1 MESPLPNRS
10 FLLFPSSLHFNQN
23 TLAVKWLKM
32 TVHPFILVSAVLPK
46 SLHNLPSKHTM
57 QAVYS
62 YTSFQ
67 PAVFCRNRP
76 VCLPGNSSLQAIGA
90 IRRTHG
96 SAPTVNESAI
106 EKVKKQFPLFTNERR
121 LKERWRDVPS
131 WPEAYQQDVSTANE
145 RREEET
151 IRLIRKLYNK
161 KISAIFKQALSLILS
176 QETFTPML
184 KAYHSIFS
192 IARNA
197 FQRLFYAFL
206 SIKMCFRKEFI
217 CKTNNLLFY
226 RNRNHITMRN
236 R

>member
-1 MESPLPNRS
+1 MFSKKLGEFLEKFGTFFKNISTFSCRGRWNHPSPIRS

-121 LKERWRDVPS
+121 LKER
-131 WPEAYQQDVSTANE
+131 
-145 RREEET
+145 
-151 IRLIRKLYNK
+151 
-161 KISAIFKQALSLILS
+161 
-176 QETFTPML
+176 
-184 KAYHSIFS
+184 
-192 IARNA
+192 
-197 FQRLFYAFL
+197 
-206 SIKMCFRKEFI
+206 
-217 CKTNNLLFY
+217 
-226 RNRNHITMRN
+226 
-236 R
+236 